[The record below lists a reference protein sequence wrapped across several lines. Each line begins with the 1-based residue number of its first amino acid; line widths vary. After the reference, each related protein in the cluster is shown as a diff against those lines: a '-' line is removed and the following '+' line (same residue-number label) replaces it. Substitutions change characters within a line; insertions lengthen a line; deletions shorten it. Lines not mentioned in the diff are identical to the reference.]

1 MKRIRLSC
9 VGVVFVF
16 IVSILNFTC
25 GTTKD
30 KGSLSKDIAVLE
42 VDGRT
47 ENIFEMVKEP
57 VLLNVVVR
65 KLGIKYPVSIA
76 LLNGVESRWVQ
87 IDKPEK
93 SLDQFLSQVI
103 SSTGLVCYSDKGYYF
118 LYSPEFVGYR
128 ELAEYSFAE
137 MMPWKFKGIKVTAG
151 FGVDTRL
158 YNVLNSLNYTYGCN
172 IVADNTLAE
181 LPIGE
186 VVTNQL
192 SLDLVLDMIIK
203 SARISPQS
211 LRMCAGEDFVFLYTT
226 LNKNSLILEDCK
238 CFEEDGVPEERLKRK
253 VTFSVPEIVSKGKT
267 LPFYNSA
274 KPLGDVV
281 TVISA
286 QLGIGVE
293 LEAGTEELPVNPM
306 YLSNVSVK
314 KVLDLLVY
322 QWLDNKYSY
331 IFDGD
336 EIKFVVKK

>member
-1 MKRIRLSC
+1 MKRIRVRC
-9 VGVVFVF
+9 FWVVFVF
-16 IVSILNFTC
+16 LLSILNLSC
-25 GTTKD
+25 GTTKG
-30 KGSLSKDIAVLE
+30 KESLSNDIGILE
-42 VDGRT
+42 
-47 ENIFEMVKEP
+47 ENGGNENVFEMVKEP
-57 VLLNVVVR
+57 VLLNVVIR
-65 KLGIKYPVSIA
+65 KLGVKYPVSIA

-93 SLDQFLSQVI
+93 SLEQFLSQVI
-103 SSTGLVCYSDKGYYF
+103 SSTGLVYYCDKGYYF
-118 LYSPEFVGYR
+118 LYPSEFVAYR
-128 ELAEYSFAE
+128 ELAEYSFAK
-137 MMPWKFKGIKVTAG
+137 MMPWKFKDIKVTAG

-172 IVADNTLAE
+172 LVADNTLAE

-186 VVTNQL
+186 VVANQL
-192 SLDLVLDMIIK
+192 SLDLVLDMVIK

-211 LRMCAGEDFVFLYTT
+211 LRICAGEDFVFLYTT

-238 CFEEDGVPEERLKRK
+238 CFEEDGVPERLKRK

-274 KPLGDVV
+274 KPLEDVV
-281 TVISA
+281 SVISA
-286 QLGIGVE
+286 QLGVGVE
-293 LEAGTEELPVNPM
+293 LQAGTEELPINPM

-336 EIKFVVKK
+336 KVRFVVKR